1 MKLTKTIFFST
12 LAICSLSLSAQVQ
25 TNIPLNGDSSNYN
38 INTVDTNSLYTRTDV
53 YSFTK
58 VNVNEIAPLI
68 KKSLSIYGTISINET
83 LNMIVINE
91 QEQKLKDIINL
102 CKKLDTENMDN
113 FKKIKTERIPLA
125 YNQPE
130 KIRDF
135 LLSQLSMDGS
145 IQVDSDYNA
154 LIVHD
159 HASKIELIKEEIKKY
174 DLAPKEVRLNLEIFE
189 INSNGMSQIG
199 IDVDQAMQD
208 VHVDLDKY
216 DSKSYRTDYQNS
228 PNYYDTTRSILS
240 TQMDNFSSSLSLY
253 TNLTNIIKIVDQDE
267 GVKIVSSPSVTA
279 INNSSAHLSVYNNIS
294 MTIIP
299 NMGESEFI
307 KLDVDCDLMES
318 TQGQHII
325 NQVYVK
331 NGEPFILGEITQ
343 TRKIK
348 ISKKVPILG
357 TILPFLFSRESEV
370 DETFNIVVFLTP
382 EIIDLEEYSKKSLE
396 LKAEMSKAGK
406 PVLNK

>member
-1 MKLTKTIFFST
+1 MKLTKAIIIST
-12 LAICSLSLSAQVQ
+12 LAIFSLSLTAQVQ

-102 CKKLDTENMDN
+102 CKKLDTENMDS
-113 FKKIKTERIPLA
+113 FKKIKTERIPLS

-145 IQVDSDYNA
+145 IQIDSDYNA

-159 HASKIELIKEEIKKY
+159 HESKIELIKEEIKKY

-199 IDVDQAMQD
+199 VDIDQVMQD
-208 VHVDLDKY
+208 IDVDLDKY
-216 DSKSYRTDYQNS
+216 DKSDYHREFNKDYNHGPNNDLNS
-228 PNYYDTTRSILS
+228 FHQDEFI
-240 TQMDNFSSSLSLY
+240 SSLSLY
-253 TNLTNIIKIVDQDE
+253 TNLTNIIKLMDQDE
-267 GVKIVSSPSVTA
+267 GVKIVSSPSITA
-279 INNSSAHLSVYNNIS
+279 INNTSARLSLYDNIS
-294 MTIIP
+294 IELTP
-299 NMGESEFI
+299 NMGESEYI
-307 KLDVDCDLMES
+307 KLQVSCNLMES
-318 TQGQHII
+318 TRGQSIV

-331 NGEPFILGEITQ
+331 NGEPFILGEVTQ
-343 TRKIK
+343 TRKVK

-357 TILPFLFSRESEV
+357 TILPFLFSRESEE
-370 DETFNIVVFLTP
+370 DEIVNIVVFLTP
-382 EIIDLEEYSKKSLE
+382 EIIDLEEYSKKSVE
-396 LKAEMSKAGK
+396 LKREMSKATK
-406 PVLNK
+406 

>member
-1 MKLTKTIFFST
+1 MKLTKTIIIST

-25 TNIPLNGDSSNYN
+25 TNIPLNGDASNYN

-91 QEQKLKDIINL
+91 QELKLKDILKL
-102 CKKLDTENMDN
+102 CKKLDTENMDS
-113 FKKIKTERIPLA
+113 FKKIKTERIPLS
-125 YNQPE
+125 YNQPD

-145 IQVDSDYNA
+145 IQIDTDYNA

-199 IDVDQAMQD
+199 IDIDQAMQD
-208 VHVDLDKY
+208 ITVDLDKN
-216 DSKSYRTDYQNS
+216 DNRNYRSEYQNS

-240 TQMDNFSSSLSLY
+240 TKMDNFSSSLGLY
-253 TNLTNIIKIVDQDE
+253 TNLTNIIKLVDQDE
-267 GVKIVSSPSVTA
+267 GIKIVSSPSITA
-279 INNSSAHLSVYNNIS
+279 INNSTAMLSVYDNIS
-294 MTIIP
+294 MELTP

-307 KLDVDCDLMES
+307 KLQVDCNLMES
-318 TQGQHII
+318 TQGQHIR
-325 NQVYVK
+325 NEVYIK
-331 NGEPFILGEITQ
+331 NGEPFILGEVTQ

-382 EIIDLEEYSKKSLE
+382 EIIDLESYSKKSLE
-396 LKAEMSKAGK
+396 LKREMSRVG
-406 PVLNK
+406 NK

>member
-1 MKLTKTIFFST
+1 MKLTKTIIIST
-12 LAICSLSLSAQVQ
+12 LAICSLGLSAQVQ

-91 QEQKLKDIINL
+91 QELKLKDILKL
-102 CKKLDTENMDN
+102 CKKLDTENMDS
-113 FKKIKTERIPLA
+113 FKKIKTERIPLS

-145 IQVDSDYNA
+145 IQIDSDYNA

-174 DLAPKEVRLNLEIFE
+174 DLAPKEVRLNVEIFE
-189 INSNGMSQIG
+189 VNSDGMSQIG
-199 IDVDQAMQD
+199 IDIDRAMQD
-208 VHVDLDKY
+208 IYVDLDKNDNRVY
-216 DSKSYRTDYQNS
+216 RKEKSSTS
-228 PNYYDTTRSILS
+228 FHDTTTSIFS
-240 TQMDNFSSSLSLY
+240 SRMDNFASSLDLY
-253 TNLTNIIKIVDQDE
+253 SNLTNIIKLIDQDE

-279 INNSSAHLSVYNNIS
+279 INNTTALLSVYDNIS
-294 MTIIP
+294 MELTP
-299 NMGESEFI
+299 NLGESEFI
-307 KLDVDCDLMES
+307 RLDVDCNLMES
-318 TQGQHII
+318 TQGQRII
-325 NQVYVK
+325 NEVYVK
-331 NGEPFILGEITQ
+331 NGEPFILGEVTQ
-343 TRKIK
+343 TRKVK
-348 ISKKVPILG
+348 ISRKVPILG

-382 EIIDLEEYSKKSLE
+382 EIIELEEYSQKSLE
-396 LKAEMSKAGK
+396 LKGEMSKAK
-406 PVLNK
+406 VK